1 MSNALL
7 KMAELGLTQAADVLL
22 QNGANLN
29 FEGQGEPRGAG
40 EHRWLKVALPWAG
53 SQAFG
58 LCLTVLL
65 GATSFISWVTT
76 RRPTLGGLPSPC
88 GFQVALTTSGPGA
101 SLPPLLPCGGVSRS
115 SQLPAHSPLPLR

>member
-88 GFQVALTTSGPGA
+88 GFQVALTASGQERVCCRFCHAVGLA
-101 SLPPLLPCGGVSRS
+101 DLPS
-115 SQLPAHSPLPLR
+115 SQLIPCSR